1 MTLSATI
8 QDIAQRAKAASRPLA
23 TASTETK
30 NRVLAEIARGLTLN
44 RDKIQTENL
53 RDIKAARQKGMSEA
67 MIDRLFIS
75 DKILEG
81 MIQGLD
87 QVIALPDPVGII
99 TRSWTRPNGLEI
111 SKKRIPLGVIAM
123 IYESRPNVTVDA
135 AALCLKSGNAAILRG
150 GSEAF
155 YSNTILAHIIGNALE
170 GTDLPRE
177 SVQVLPVRD
186 RRAINE
192 LLVQENYIDLVIP
205 RGGEALI
212 RFVVEHSTIPVL
224 KHYRGICH
232 VFVDE
237 TCDVDGAVA
246 ICINSKAQRPGVCN
260 AMETLLVHEQIAPIF
275 LPKVARAFKEAGVEM
290 RGCPATLA
298 LVPEALPAS
307 ETDWSTEYL
316 DLIVS
321 VKVVKGITQAMDH
334 IAEFGSD
341 HTDVIVTNN
350 PHNAETFVKTV
361 SSSMVGVNV
370 STRFNDGG
378 ELGLGAEIG
387 ISTSRLH
394 AFGPMGLEELTSTKF
409 VVVGRGQT
417 RH

>member
-1 MTLSATI
+1 MTLAETI
-8 QDIAQRAKAASRPLA
+8 QDIARRAKTASHPLA

-30 NRVLAEIARGLTLN
+30 NQVLAEITMGLIRN
-44 RDKIQTENL
+44 KDKIQTQNL
-53 RDIKAARQKGMSEA
+53 RDIEAARQKGMSEA
-67 MIDRLFIS
+67 MIDRLFIG
-75 DKILEG
+75 DKVLEA
-81 MIQGLD
+81 MTQGLE

-155 YSNTILAHIIGNALE
+155 YSNTILADIIGDALE
-170 GTDLPRE
+170 ATGVPRD
-177 SVQVLPVRD
+177 SVQVLPIRD

-192 LLVQENYIDLVIP
+192 LLVQERYIDLVIP

-212 RFVVEHSTIPVL
+212 RFVVKHSTIPVL
-224 KHYRGICH
+224 KHYKGVCH

-237 TCDVDGAVA
+237 TCDIDGAVA

-260 AMETLLVHEQIAPIF
+260 AMETLLVHDQIAPVF
-275 LPKVARAFKEAGVEM
+275 LPKVAQAFKNAGVEV
-290 RGCPATLA
+290 RGCAATLG
-298 LVPEALPAS
+298 LVPQALPAD

-321 VKVVKGITQAMDH
+321 MKVVKGLTQAMDH

-341 HTDVIVTNN
+341 HTDVIVTDNTQ
-350 PHNAETFVKTV
+350 NADIFVKTV

-417 RH
+417 RN